1 MVVGVI
7 FAEGYSAKKSREAV
21 ATCGRRLRHEAGSE
35 RVVLTLRLIGEPL
48 EKARIMETTHFPSE
62 PLFFGL

>member
-7 FAEGYSAKKSREAV
+7 FAEGHSAKKAMKRWP
-21 ATCGRRLRHEAGSE
+21 L
-35 RVVLTLRLIGEPL
+35 VVFTLRLIGEPL

-62 PLFFGL
+62 PLFLGL